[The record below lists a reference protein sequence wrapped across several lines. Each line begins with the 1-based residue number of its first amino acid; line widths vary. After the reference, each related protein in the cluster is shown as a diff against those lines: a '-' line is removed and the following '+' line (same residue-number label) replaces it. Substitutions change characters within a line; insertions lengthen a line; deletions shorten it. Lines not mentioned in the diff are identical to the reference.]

1 LAGKHEPPTRTSFY
15 LSLSASTLKVGIVIA
30 ALVGG
35 VFVIAKAFPGNTSE
49 SVLSPPPKT
58 SAPHTTPSSTPPTPR
73 TSKPPARHAN
83 KNIVVLV
90 LNGSGGTGLAGLFS
104 NTLKNADYQLK
115 TPDNSPRRTTTVIYY
130 RSDSKANYVADAE
143 ALKAK
148 YFNDLK
154 GVVVRKAPSSVA
166 PDVNIEVI
174 LGTDFAALTAASP
187 SPPG

>member
-49 SVLSPPPKT
+49 SFLPSPKAGVT
-58 SAPHTTPSSTPPTPR
+58 HTTPSASPTTPR
-73 TSKPPARHAN
+73 TTKAPTRHAN

-104 NTLKNADYQLK
+104 NTLKNADFQVK
-115 TPDNSPRRTTTVIYY
+115 TPANAPRRATTIIYY
-130 RSDSKANYVADAE
+130 RSDSKADYSADAE

-154 GVVVRKAPSSVA
+154 GVVVRKAPSSVP
-166 PDVNIEVI
+166 PDVNIEVT
-174 LGTDFAALTAASP
+174 LGTDFASLTATATP
-187 SPPG
+187 SG